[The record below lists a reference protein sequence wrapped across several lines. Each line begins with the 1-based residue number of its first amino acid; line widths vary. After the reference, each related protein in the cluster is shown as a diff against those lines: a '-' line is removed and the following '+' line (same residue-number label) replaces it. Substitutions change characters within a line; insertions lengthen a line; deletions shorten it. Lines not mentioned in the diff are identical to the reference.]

1 MANNTHDS
9 RPNTIHE
16 AIEGM
21 AIRLNPDVAG
31 DLQATIQFNVT
42 PSNSLEMGGDYYL
55 NIADGKCEFSIGTTS
70 KPTLTISTPAD
81 VWLKIARKELNGAF
95 ALMTGK
101 YKARGR
107 MGLLLKMDSLFS
119 RKPTDA
125 EVGKENNVSPT
136 I

>member
-1 MANNTHDS
+1 MANKSQDS
-9 RPNTIHE
+9 LPTTVYE

-31 DLQATIQFNVT
+31 DLQAIIQFNVS
-42 PSNSLEMGGDYYL
+42 PSNSLDTGGDYYL

-70 KPTLTISTPAD
+70 NPTLTISTPAD

-107 MGLLLKMDSLFS
+107 MGFLLKMDSLFS
-119 RKPTDA
+119 QKPTD
-125 EVGKENNVSPT
+125 EELVDKR
-136 I
+136 